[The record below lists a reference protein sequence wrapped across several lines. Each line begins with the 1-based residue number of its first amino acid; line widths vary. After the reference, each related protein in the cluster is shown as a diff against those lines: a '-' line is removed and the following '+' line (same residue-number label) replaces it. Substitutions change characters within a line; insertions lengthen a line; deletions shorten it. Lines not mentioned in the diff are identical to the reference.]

1 MVYVKLKTPTMIC
14 KSNKLKL
21 SLFNLIMKS
30 FRDSFCPWRSCMRD
44 VIIFL
49 MCFLLAK
56 KDIELV
62 GQVHK
67 LSMELSSRVENQSV
81 AALVKI
87 CEKVFY
93 TLLGSEQFS
102 SS

>member
-1 MVYVKLKTPTMIC
+1 
-14 KSNKLKL
+14 
-21 SLFNLIMKS
+21 
-30 FRDSFCPWRSCMRD
+30 MRD

-67 LSMELSSRVENQSV
+67 LSMELSSRVENQSL

-87 CEKVFY
+87 CEKVLHITGFRAIFKFMTFVY
-93 TLLGSEQFS
+93 TFRWLIGIVVS
-102 SS
+102 